1 MVFAEMILPVC
12 NQGFLIVSE
21 AVVLLPLLV
30 DGILCLLLLDGL
42 SISLHFALRR
52 FSRVSVFYVLL
63 QY

>member
-1 MVFAEMILPVC
+1 MVFPEMILPVC

-30 DGILCLLLLDGL
+30 DDILCLLLLDGL